1 MKLEPREIIQTCS
14 SNYQTWKKE
23 TLLAKS
29 PEETKKFL
37 EKAFFW
43 LELQSN
49 LLVLWTVQNT
59 MSDDLNVQEKVEK
72 AQININKKI
81 VDYASGV
88 IEELR

>member
-1 MKLEPREIIQTCS
+1 MQLEPREIIQTCS
-14 SNYQTWKKE
+14 PHYQNWKKE
-23 TLLAKS
+23 ALLAKS

-49 LLVLWTVQNT
+49 LLVLWTVKNT
-59 MSDDLNVQEKVEK
+59 MANDPGVQEKVEK

-81 VDYASGV
+81 VEYASSV
-88 IEELR
+88 VED